1 MKLVTFSCRGMTSI
15 GKIIGNQVVDLPA
28 SVPGMPATMRELLAG
43 DAGMLQRARDIDV
56 ELAVTFPLADVR
68 LEALVPNPSKYL
80 AIGMNYAKHVEEA
93 RRAGIQVPDSQVWF
107 NQQVSCINGPFD
119 SPVARCV
126 S

>member
-1 MKLVTFSCRGMTSI
+1 MHS
-15 GKIIGNQVVDLPA
+15 DLFEHLL
-28 SVPGMPATMRELLAG
+28 ELLHVGAP
-43 DAGMLQRARDIDV
+43 AERLVQRD
-56 ELAVTFPLADVR
+56 LLADVR